1 MTKAEETLNRDMG
14 ERLRAARNARGLSL
28 SELAELTGGQ
38 YSKPRISNYE
48 QGIRRM
54 SVEVA
59 LGLAE
64 ALGSVSAAHLLCLD
78 NEKGAF
84 GEDELRLLEA
94 FRRADAAGRRQL
106 LETAERIVGGAG

>member
-1 MTKAEETLNRDMG
+1 MTKAEETLNRAMG

-64 ALGSVSAAHLLCLD
+64 ALGTVSAAHLLCL
-78 NEKGAF
+78 
-84 GEDELRLLEA
+84 EDERTAVGDDERRLLEA
-94 FRRADAAGRRQL
+94 FRRADAAARQRL
-106 LETAERIVGGAG
+106 LESAEHIIAGGG